1 MRWGQNG
8 PVRALIPP
16 RPVPVLVTVRDRLAP
31 LEELVAWLERLDD
44 VQVLLLDNDSSYPP
58 LLRYL
63 AASPH
68 RVVRL
73 GRNLG
78 PRAAWLSGIAQSV
91 GLRTPYVVTDPD
103 VVPDEACPL
112 DVLDHFAALLDRHP
126 SVGRV
131 GFGLRIDDL
140 PAEHP
145 RTADVVTWESQ
156 FWEHEVEPGVYAAD
170 VDTTFALYRP
180 GVAVK
185 GSGALRTGAPYLAR
199 HLAWYDDPSSPSEE
213 ERYYRA
219 HADPAINSWN
229 GADLPPYLRRL
240 IDERQHAEQ
249 PAGG

>member
-1 MRWGQNG
+1 MRS
-8 PVRALIPP
+8 LLPP

-31 LEELVAWLERLDD
+31 LEQLVAWLERLDD
-44 VQVLLLDNDSSYPP
+44 AEVLLLDNDSSYPP

-63 AASPH
+63 ASSPH

-91 GLRTPYVVTDPD
+91 GLRSPYVVTDPD
-103 VVPDEACPL
+103 VVPEQSCPL
-112 DVLDHFAALLDRHP
+112 DVLDHFAGLLERHP
-126 SVGRV
+126 RVGRV

-140 PAEHP
+140 PAANP

-156 FWEHEVEPGVYAAD
+156 FWEREVEQGVYEAD

-185 GSGALRTGAPYLAR
+185 GSGALRTGEPYVAR
-199 HLAWYDDPSSPSEE
+199 
-213 ERYYRA
+213 
-219 HADPAINSWN
+219 
-229 GADLPPYLRRL
+229 
-240 IDERQHAEQ
+240 
-249 PAGG
+249 